1 MSLALVLGSA
11 QPSHPDAG
19 SSQAQEGIGALRS
32 PLTRDQ
38 WFVQHVLACEPR
50 LMAYLRR
57 HVRDLPNA
65 EEVVDLRQEVYVRVY
80 EAAAHVVPEHTA
92 AFVLTTARH
101 LLIDRFRRA
110 DLVPMSSLDDT
121 DLGEFASPAPTPE
134 RRLEGRQELKLLIE
148 AMQALPDACR
158 QVVTM
163 RRVECLSQRDV
174 AQRLGIA
181 EATVE
186 KQVSKGMRLLTDAML
201 SRGVNLGNGLW
212 ARRAARRQADADQ
225 PDTGGSRFIPSED
238 GHRL

>member
-121 DLGEFASPAPTPE
+121 DLGEFASPAPST
-134 RRLEGRQELKLLIE
+134 GRKAGVE
-148 AMQALPDACR
+148 AFD
-158 QVVTM
+158 
-163 RRVECLSQRDV
+163 
-174 AQRLGIA
+174 
-181 EATVE
+181 
-186 KQVSKGMRLLTDAML
+186 
-201 SRGVNLGNGLW
+201 RGHAGS
-212 ARRAARRQADADQ
+212 ARRMPSGRDDATSGVLVTARRRTAA
-225 PDTGGSRFIPSED
+225 
-238 GHRL
+238 GHC